1 MIGAGAG
8 AADRPLSVLLVEDD
22 AGDAFLVDELL
33 SRYPDEF
40 KVNWVRSLA
49 QALLALAQGTDCVL
63 LDLGLPDTEGLDA
76 LRAIV
81 GHEQNPAVVVLTGLA
96 DRSRG
101 SIAVEL
107 GAQDYLA
114 KGAVDEESL
123 ARALRYAVV
132 RRRSE
137 DASRQLR
144 EADLLQ
150 REKAR
155 LERGLL
161 PHPLIANPRLSWVT
175 CCEPGGGRALLGG
188 DFFDVVELPDGTVR
202 AMIGDVAGHGPD
214 EAAMG
219 VALRVAWR
227 ALVLA
232 GQPPPATL
240 AAVERLLE
248 VERGSEEVFATIF
261 DLELRADL
269 RRAVVRA
276 AGHPN
281 PLLVV
286 GEHVREAAVGTRR
299 PPLGV
304 PHRAQWVPSSLD
316 LPEEWTLV
324 AFTDGIIEGRD
335 AGGEQ
340 LGTDGLMVLATE
352 AFDGARTLSDVS
364 DRLIGLAERANG
376 ASLRDDVAL
385 VLLSTSER
393 WTR

>member
-1 MIGAGAG
+1 MIGVG
-8 AADRPLSVLLVEDD
+8 AAAAQGPISVLLVEDD
-22 AGDAFLVDELL
+22 AGDAFLVEELL
-33 SRYPDEF
+33 SRFPDEF
-40 KVNWVRSLA
+40 KVNWVRTLA
-49 QALLALAQGTDCVL
+49 QALPAVAHSVDCVL
-63 LDLGLPDTEGLDA
+63 LDLGLPDTEGLEA

-81 GHEQNPAVVVLTGLA
+81 GSDESPAVVVLTGLA

-101 SIAVEL
+101 SAAVEL

-132 RRRSE
+132 RRRGE
-137 DASRQLR
+137 EANRQLR
-144 EADLLQ
+144 EAELLQ

-232 GQPPPATL
+232 DQPPPATL

-248 VERGSEEVFATIF
+248 VERGSQEVFATIF
-261 DLELRADL
+261 DLELSADL
-269 RRAVVRA
+269 RRAVVRT

-281 PLLVV
+281 PLLLVDERV
-286 GEHVREAAVGTRR
+286 TEAAVGSRR

-304 PHRAQWVPSSLD
+304 PHRSPWVPSSLD
-316 LPEEWTLV
+316 LPDEWTLV
-324 AFTDGIIEGRD
+324 AFTDGLIEGRD
-335 AGGEQ
+335 GIGEQ
-340 LGTDGLMVLATE
+340 LGTEGLVELATE
-352 AFDGARTLSDVS
+352 ATEGARTLSDVS
-364 DRLIGLAERANG
+364 DRLIALAERANG
-376 ASLRDDVAL
+376 APLRDDVAL

-393 WTR
+393 WIR

>member
-1 MIGAGAG
+1 MIGADASTAAG
-8 AADRPLSVLLVEDD
+8 PISVLLVEDD
-22 AGDAFLVDELL
+22 AGDALLVEELL
-33 SRYPDEF
+33 ARFPDEF
-40 KVNWVRSLA
+40 KVNWVRTLA
-49 QALLALAQGTDCVL
+49 QALAAVAGSVDCVL

-81 GHEQNPAVVVLTGLA
+81 GSDESPAVVVLTGLA

-101 SIAVEL
+101 STAMEL

-132 RRRSE
+132 RRRGE
-137 DASRQLR
+137 DANRRLR

-161 PHPLIANPRLSWVT
+161 PHALISNPRLSWVT
-175 CCEPGGGRALLGG
+175 CSEPGGGRALLGG

-214 EAAMG
+214 EAALG
-219 VALRVAWR
+219 VALRVGWR

-232 GQPPPATL
+232 GQSPTATL
-240 AAVERLLE
+240 VAVERLLA
-248 VERGSEEVFATIF
+248 VERASDEVFATIF
-261 DLELRADL
+261 DLELAPDL
-269 RRAVVRA
+269 RSAIVRT

-281 PLLVV
+281 PLLLAGDKISEATV
-286 GEHVREAAVGTRR
+286 GARR

-304 PHRAQWVPSSLD
+304 AHPSAWVPSTLE
-316 LPEEWTLV
+316 LPPEWTLV
-324 AFTDGIIEGRD
+324 AFTDGLIEGRNGLGD
-335 AGGEQ
+335 R
-340 LGTDGLMVLATE
+340 LGTEGLAELATE
-352 AFDGARTLSDVS
+352 ATEGARTLADVS
-364 DRLIGLAERANG
+364 DRLIALAERANG

-393 WTR
+393 WNR